1 MKVNFLKSA
10 SLVLVAV
17 VAMSFSAVKKDV
29 KQIKTRESK
38 VNWVGKK
45 QIGSDHYGTINI
57 QNGNLE
63 FKAGKDKLV
72 GGMIMVDMTSI
83 VVTDLEGD
91 YKNKLEGHLK
101 SDDFFGTNNYKSSK
115 LVFTK
120 VSKKKGLYTVVGD
133 LTIKGITE
141 SITFDLKIS
150 GNTATTKLNIDRTK
164 FGIKY
169 GSSSFFDDLKDKA
182 IKNDFEL
189 NVSLV
194 F

>member
-1 MKVNFLKSA
+1 
-10 SLVLVAV
+10 
-17 VAMSFSAVKKDV
+17 
-29 KQIKTRESK
+29 
-38 VNWVGKK
+38 
-45 QIGSDHYGTINI
+45 
-57 QNGNLE
+57 
-63 FKAGKDKLV
+63 
-72 GGMIMVDMTSI
+72 MIMVDMTSI

-182 IKNDFEL
+182 IKNDFG
-189 NVSLV
+189 
-194 F
+194 

>member
-45 QIGSDHYGTINI
+45 QIGSDHSGTINI